1 MSSDEESFDK
11 SEINQKRDKRLDN
24 PQTFKKGKSGNPA
37 GKPKGT
43 LGFVTL
49 FRKAIKK
56 LAEADGVDVDSAE
69 VDIVLKGLEKAK
81 AGDFKF
87 WDSLFNRVY
96 GKAQSKVDIT
106 SGGDRLD
113 SLLKDIAK
121 RDSGIVKGDGSS
133 DS

>member
-1 MSSDEESFDK
+1 MSNEVNDSASTEKEE
-11 SEINQKRDKRLDN
+11 KRKRGAPAEFL
-24 PQTFKKGKSGNPA
+24 FKKGESGNPA
-37 GKPKGT
+37 GREKGS

-56 LAEADGVDVDSAE
+56 LAETDGVDVDSAE

>member
-1 MSSDEESFDK
+1 MSNGKENSDF
-11 SEINQKRDKRLDN
+11 SEKKEKRGRGAPAEFLFKR
-24 PQTFKKGKSGNPA
+24 GESGNPA

-69 VDIVLKGLEKAK
+69 VDIVLKGLNKAK

-87 WDSLFNRVY
+87 WESLFNRVY

-133 DS
+133 GL